1 MYSFLIIAGLI
12 CILDITG
19 FKCSEVA
26 ESILYSEDDTGGA
39 TCERADTKATGEKED
54 EAQPVTKAKATTAK
68 STKGKTKKP
77 NKETS
82 SKTAKEAEELIK
94 DIYE

>member
-19 FKCSEVA
+19 FKCTEEA

-39 TCERADTKATGEKED
+39 TCESTDTESTGKEED
-54 EAQPVTKAKATTAK
+54 EAPPVTEAK
-68 STKGKTKKP
+68 SSTRKSAKGKSKKV
-77 NKETS
+77 NKES
-82 SKTAKEAEELIK
+82 SSATAKEAEELIK